1 MSAPESTA
9 AARIEAWYAGL
20 SPRDQRVVRIGGIVA
35 TALVV
40 VVAVLQLHTAVNRVE
55 KRVATKR
62 ADVAFISSVLPE
74 LRAAPLPQGTG
85 QSLVTVID
93 RTTRDAG
100 LGANLRGTEPSGPSG
115 VRVRLEGAA
124 FDTLVTWLLKVEREY
139 GLAVQ
144 AATLEKTDSPGRV
157 NASFTFASG

>member
-1 MSAPESTA
+1 MSETESTV
-9 AARIEAWYAGL
+9 ARIEAWYLSL
-20 SPRDQRVVRIGGIVA
+20 SPRDQLIARVGGIAAVA
-35 TALVV
+35 LIVLAVFVQLHALV
-40 VVAVLQLHTAVNRVE
+40 NRAE
-55 KRVATKR
+55 KRVAAKR

-74 LRAAPLPQGTG
+74 LRAAPLPQGGG

-100 LGANLRGTEPSGPSG
+100 LGTNLRGTEPSGTAG

-139 GLAVQ
+139 GLSIQ
-144 AATLEKTDSPGRV
+144 TATLEKTDSPGRV
-157 NASFTFASG
+157 NASFTFVPG

>member
-1 MSAPESTA
+1 MSEPDSTA
-9 AARIEAWYAGL
+9 ARLEAWYASLG
-20 SPRDQRVVRIGGIVA
+20 PRDQLVVRAGGLVAAALIVV
-35 TALVV
+35 LL
-40 VVAVLQLHTAVNRVE
+40 VLQLHGAVNRAE
-55 KRVATKR
+55 KRVAAKR

-74 LRAAPLPQGTG
+74 LRAAPLPQGGG

-100 LGANLRGTEPSGPSG
+100 LGTNLRGTEPSGISG

-139 GLAVQ
+139 GLSIQ
-144 AATLEKTDSPGRV
+144 TATLEKTDSPGRV
-157 NASFTFASG
+157 NASFTFVPG